1 MAKLSKMVFLVFH
14 IYLITYVASSGFE
27 YYYMTDVDINLHAE
41 EPVETN
47 WITLDSQCR
56 IRSVIIVRKHFNK
69 NNRQFYFGN

>member
-56 IRSVIIVRKHFNK
+56 IRSVIIVQKL
-69 NNRQFYFGN
+69 